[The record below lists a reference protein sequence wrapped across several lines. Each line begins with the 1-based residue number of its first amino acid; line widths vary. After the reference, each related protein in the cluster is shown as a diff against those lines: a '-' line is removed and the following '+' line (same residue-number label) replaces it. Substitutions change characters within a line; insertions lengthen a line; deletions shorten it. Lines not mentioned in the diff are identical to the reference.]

1 MSTYNKNVS
10 NQSGLSIDNISVK
23 NTVYLPSGAT
33 ITSNSDSVLTS
44 GDQSISG
51 NKTFTDTILSN
62 NGYTL
67 PTVYSL
73 SQNALGYTINGTAL
87 NSQPFISLTTN
98 TTISVY
104 SVTLPY
110 GVWLVSGQ
118 FEYYSNIS
126 TSLSYSEI
134 MTTLTINN
142 LNTFINYNKS
152 IVSGSIIQNEYI
164 INQVTGVYNNTSSSL
179 QIVLSGKMKFSAG
192 QLIFKYI
199 PASATTTTSTT
210 NLYTFTLNF
219 NNEII
224 NIIIGM
230 IVSSPT
236 NGIITGSPVVT
247 NVTGTTITVN
257 TQQSIPANSTLY
269 FTFTYPR
276 SYLKAVRIG

>member
-10 NQSGLSIDNISVK
+10 NQSGLSIDNIDVK
-23 NTVYLPSGAT
+23 NIVYLPSGAT

-51 NKTFTDTILSN
+51 NKTFTGTILSN

-67 PTVYSL
+67 PATYTL
-73 SQNALGYTINGTAL
+73 NQNALGYTINGTAL
-87 NSQPFISLTTN
+87 NSQPFTSLTTN
-98 TTISVY
+98 TSISVY
-104 SVTLPY
+104 SITLPY

-118 FEYYSNIS
+118 FEYYSNFS
-126 TSLSYSEI
+126 TALSYSEI

-142 LNTFINYNKS
+142 LNTYINYNKN
-152 IVSGSIIQNEYI
+152 IYSGSIIQDDYI
-164 INQVTGVYNNTSSSL
+164 INQVTGIYNNPSSSL
-179 QIVLSGKMKFSAG
+179 QIFLSGKMKFSAG
-192 QLIFKYI
+192 QAIFKYI
-199 PASATTTTSTT
+199 PASATTTTATT

-219 NNEII
+219 TNDVN
-224 NIIIGM
+224 NIITGM

-247 NVTGTTITVN
+247 NKSGATITIN

-269 FTFTYPR
+269 FTLTYPR